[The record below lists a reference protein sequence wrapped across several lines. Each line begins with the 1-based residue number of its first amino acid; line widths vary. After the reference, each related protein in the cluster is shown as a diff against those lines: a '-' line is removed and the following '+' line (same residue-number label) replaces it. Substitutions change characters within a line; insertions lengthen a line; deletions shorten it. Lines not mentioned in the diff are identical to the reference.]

1 MIKKEELSGSSFLI
15 TGNGSLAVQNTSVV
29 VRDASLPY
37 SRVIESGDFLKCRE
51 IAVFIGQPEIRIG
64 FEFGKQPFRCPEI
77 SNYADRSYP
86 KLLFMEELTILL
98 VEDEQKIANTLK
110 KGLTEN
116 GYRVDVAFDGLIGQR
131 LFLANQYDL
140 IILDINL
147 PGINGYGLCRIIRN
161 KNQQVPVI
169 MLTALSTMNDKLE
182 GFDAGSDDYLIK
194 PFEFK
199 ELLVRIRAL
208 LKRTQHQQLPTGNI
222 LRIND
227 LEMNLDTKEVKRN
240 NHVISLTAKEFQ
252 LLEYMMRN
260 KNRVVS
266 RADIAVNVWDI
277 DFDTKTN
284 VIDVYVNYLRN
295 KIDKQFPDKL
305 IHTQI
310 GMGYVLK
317 EY

>member
-1 MIKKEELSGSSFLI
+1 M
-15 TGNGSLAVQNTSVV
+15 
-29 VRDASLPY
+29 
-37 SRVIESGDFLKCRE
+37 
-51 IAVFIGQPEIRIG
+51 
-64 FEFGKQPFRCPEI
+64 
-77 SNYADRSYP
+77 
-86 KLLFMEELTILL
+86 LFMEELTILI

-116 GYRVDVAFDGLIGQR
+116 GYQVDVAFDGLIGQR
-131 LFLANQYDL
+131 LFLANRYDL

-147 PGINGYGLCRIIRN
+147 PGINGYELCRIIRN

-240 NHVISLTAKEFQ
+240 NHTISLTAKEFQ